1 MAVSSWLVL
10 PLSEADFGWGKPWMM
25 GLASMR
31 FEGDARI
38 TPSGPSGNSGG
49 VSVLIAF
56 ESENMMRF
64 KEIFYED
71 LDSQPA

>member
-1 MAVSSWLVL
+1 
-10 PLSEADFGWGKPWMM
+10 MM

-31 FEGDARI
+31 STGDAVI
-38 TPSGPSGNSGG
+38 MPSGPSGNSGG
-49 VSVLIAF
+49 VTVLVAF

-64 KEIFYED
+64 KKIFYED